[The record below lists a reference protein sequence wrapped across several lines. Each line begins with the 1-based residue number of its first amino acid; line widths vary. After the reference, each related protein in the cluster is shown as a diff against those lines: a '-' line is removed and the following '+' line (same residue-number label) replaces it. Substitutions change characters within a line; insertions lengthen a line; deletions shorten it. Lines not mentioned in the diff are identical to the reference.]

1 MSNRPTK
8 LLTYEDFA
16 AYPDDL
22 VRREI
27 IGGEMFVTPS
37 PIVRHQDV
45 AGSLFNA
52 FSNHVRTHGGGRVF
66 IAPLDV
72 LLSEHDIVEPDVVF
86 VATDRLD
93 IIEHK
98 HLIGVPSLLI
108 EVVSD
113 ARTDRV
119 RKRQL
124 YEGAGVP
131 EYWIAD
137 PDADRV
143 EIYRLR
149 DGAYGKPEIMEPG
162 ETLTTDLLPGLS
174 IDIASLFGRT

>member
-1 MSNRPTK
+1 MSEHPTR

-37 PIVRHQDV
+37 PVVRHQDI
-45 AGSLFNA
+45 AGALYNA
-52 FSNHVRTHGGGRVF
+52 FSNHVRVRGGGRVF

-72 LLSEHDIVEPDVVF
+72 LLSEHDVVEPDVVF
-86 VATDRLD
+86 VATHRLD
-93 IIEHK
+93 IVQEK
-98 HLIGVPSLLI
+98 NLVGAPSLLV

-113 ARTDRV
+113 SRTDRV
-119 RKRQL
+119 RKRAL
-124 YEGAGVP
+124 YERAGVP
-131 EYWIAD
+131 EYWIVD

-143 EIYRLR
+143 EIYRR
-149 DGAYGKPEIMEPG
+149 RGGEYGKIEIVEAG
-162 ETLTTDLLPGLS
+162 ETLTTELLPGLS
-174 IDIASLFGRT
+174 IDLAELFAR